1 MCMRKSFT
9 VKVGYLHTKSRLLT
23 HRFRQILKK
32 EFFINTY
39 LFGYQIAAP
48 PSVYRCFKSGKC
60 CFNTYLTLTSLPP
73 TPPKR
78 EGSSKGFKTHLSPH
92 SSLLSP
98 LSSLTS

>member
-39 LFGYQIAAP
+39 LLGCQIAAP

-60 CFNTYLTLTSLPP
+60 CFNTYLTLTKPPP
-73 TPPKR
+73 TPPKGG
-78 EGSSKGFKTHLSPH
+78 EL
-92 SSLLSP
+92 
-98 LSSLTS
+98 